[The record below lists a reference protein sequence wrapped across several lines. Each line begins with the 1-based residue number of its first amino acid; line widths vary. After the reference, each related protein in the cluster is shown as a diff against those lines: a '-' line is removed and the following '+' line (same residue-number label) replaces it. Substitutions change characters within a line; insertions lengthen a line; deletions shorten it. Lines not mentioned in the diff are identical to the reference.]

1 MFVTRFSLPT
11 TLLATQTLVGQA
23 TPISTNNLQQRVLY
37 DDVYKYSVDVS
48 NKPMMA
54 FRSLTVE

>member
-1 MFVTRFSLPT
+1 MFVTRFLLPT
-11 TLLATQTLVGQA
+11 TLLATQALVAQA
-23 TPISTNNLQQRVLY
+23 TPISTKSLQQRVFC